1 MLTAQHM
8 IKGEFSM
15 KIDVMAE
22 LNVIVATPDDRLTK
36 AEIEIAREALD
47 GYINEHDQAP
57 SMVIV
62 AEKAPLWEDFDALKH
77 HLALVSSRQ
86 ELIARAAI
94 VSDST
99 LIWAA
104 RGVADI
110 FTKAKIRRFTAGAK
124 EEAIMWASEE
134 DDHAGGI
141 SIIDGLPRDTL
152 GVRFSGTI
160 TSRDY
165 TETLTPL
172 VNEAS
177 VGHDK
182 LKLLCVVD
190 EGFEGYSAGAV
201 WDDMRLG
208 FSNLTT
214 FSKIALVTD
223 VSWLRKG
230 AKFFGTMVP
239 TELVTFDLD
248 EINEATAWIKT

>member
-1 MLTAQHM
+1 
-8 IKGEFSM
+8 M
-15 KIDVMAE
+15 KIDVMTD

-36 AEIEIAREALD
+36 SELEIAREALD
-47 GYINEHDQAP
+47 GYINEHDRAP
-57 SMVIV
+57 RVVVV
-62 AEKAPLWEDFDALKH
+62 ADKAPLWEDFDALKH

-86 ELIARAAI
+86 ELIERVAI

-110 FTKAKIRRFTAGAK
+110 FTKAKIRRFAAGAT
-124 EEAIMWASEE
+124 EEAIKWASQE
-134 DDHAGGI
+134 DDHSGGI
-141 SIIDGLPRDTL
+141 SMIDGLPRDTL

-165 TETLTPL
+165 TETLMPL

-177 VGHDK
+177 AGHDK
-182 LKLLCVVD
+182 LKLICVID
-190 EGFEGYSAGAV
+190 ESFEGYSAGAV

-214 FSKIALVTD
+214 FSKVALVTD

-230 AKFFGTMVP
+230 AKFFGAMVP

-248 EINEATAWIKT
+248 DVDEAMSWIKT